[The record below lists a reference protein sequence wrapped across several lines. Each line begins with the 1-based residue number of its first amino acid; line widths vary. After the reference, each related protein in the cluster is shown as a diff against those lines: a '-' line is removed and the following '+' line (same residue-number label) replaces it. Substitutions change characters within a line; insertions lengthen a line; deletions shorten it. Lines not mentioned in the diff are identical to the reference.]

1 MALAEGF
8 GWSGGFSC
16 FRSSACAC
24 SSCDRNLQRHSRLSW
39 WEHRL
44 KQFLTAGLTA
54 HSSAPAA
61 QGHFQGLL
69 ARAPRLKETPP
80 RHSKPEHGVFPTPC
94 CCISP
99 GGSPDSNSMLSPL
112 LLPVY
117 SFCPHSLKCPALS
130 QQHWIIHAH
139 CMWEAREHHI
149 IIFVTVQISSSGR
162 APWLCS
168 PTLTATLGAEPHY
181 RGSLPLLDTGLSP
194 DLHSS

>member
-1 MALAEGF
+1 MGAQAEAVSLCWAQPTAL
-8 GWSGGFSC
+8 
-16 FRSSACAC
+16 
-24 SSCDRNLQRHSRLSW
+24 LQQHKGLWLLS
-39 WEHRL
+39 
-44 KQFLTAGLTA
+44 
-54 HSSAPAA
+54 PC
-61 QGHFQGLL
+61 HFQGLL
-69 ARAPRLKETPP
+69 ARAPWLKETPP
-80 RHSKPEHGVFPTPC
+80 RHSKPEHGVSSTPC
-94 CCISP
+94 CYISP